1 MKSILLNKIKPSH
14 QESFVIDSKIYPQV
28 YSLWHHHTEY
38 EILYVTKHSG
48 TAYVGDKILSYDEGS
63 LMLFS
68 ANLSHMLVPKLNHTD
83 VIEKGVK
90 EAYALHFPMEMI
102 TNIVDS
108 IPEFRPLNKLFNN
121 WKRGMIFRNA
131 KKNADILKIMRK
143 ITEADSFSRMT
154 HFFQLL
160 NIIEKD
166 KDYEFIAN
174 PGFVKSINH
183 PKGRLEKVYEYSIN
197 NFNDSSICLEN
208 VAESINMNKAAF
220 CRYFKKITNKTYFE
234 FLNEIRIGYACKML
248 IEDKNKNISDIAY
261 SSGFNN
267 MSNFNR
273 QFKSI
278 KGKSPSAYVK
288 LRKF

>member
-1 MKSILLNKIKPSH
+1 MKSVLLNKIKPSH
-14 QESFVIDSKIYPQV
+14 QESFVIDSKIYPQA

-38 EILYVTKHSG
+38 EILYITKHSG
-48 TAYVGDKILSYDEGS
+48 TAYVGDKILSYDKGS
-63 LMLFS
+63 LMLFC
-68 ANLSHMLVPKLNHTD
+68 ANLPHMLVPKLNHTD
-83 VIEKGVK
+83 AIEDGAT
-90 EAYALHFPMEMI
+90 EAYVLHFPMEMI
-102 TNIVDS
+102 TKIVDY
-108 IPEFRPLNKLFNN
+108 IPEFRPLNKLFND
-121 WKRGMIFRNA
+121 WQRGMIFRNT
-131 KKNADILKIMRK
+131 KKNADIIKTMQKIYQ
-143 ITEADSFSRMT
+143 ADSFNRMT

-166 KDYEFIAN
+166 KDFEFIAN